1 MGIGRRSAVIESA
14 ADIIMAEIAA
24 AGDKGITQTELLDR
38 LDGRVHRA
46 TVFRVT
52 KKFARQRKMKIKRE
66 GKKVRYYVEE
76 ETALDTRLGAFVL
89 SSRASSKLFT
99 RRHQM
104 VQPKESDYIEKTL
117 LEFSDV
123 VGAFISYVFLM
134 GMHPENKLLSTTKE
148 EKGNI
153 KLVKEWTDNAIS
165 SAFISRIQLKFK
177 EVLYRTLSRHH
188 DIAQDFDSATDF
200 TLRKSLLDKD
210 LADRL
215 NRAFR
220 RIYPTISR
228 DLDNIMENLSHK
240 IKLEKEFE
248 ERAN

>member
-1 MGIGRRSAVIESA
+1 M
-14 ADIIMAEIAA
+14 
-24 AGDKGITQTELLDR
+24 
-38 LDGRVHRA
+38 
-46 TVFRVT
+46 
-52 KKFARQRKMKIKRE
+52 
-66 GKKVRYYVEE
+66 
-76 ETALDTRLGAFVL
+76 LG
-89 SSRASSKLFT
+89 
-99 RRHQM
+99 M
-104 VQPKESDYIEKTL
+104 
-117 LEFSDV
+117 
-123 VGAFISYVFLM
+123 
-134 GMHPENKLLSTTKE
+134 
-148 EKGNI
+148 KGNI